1 MANPHRYG
9 FRFVRSISG
18 TDTPQTFTFPI
29 ATTYQPGTVN
39 GGGTNV
45 NLNIGDPV
53 RLVEDGT
60 VQLTQT
66 AQDVSAQDG
75 DSDDF
80 AFGVVVGFPRVI
92 VGGYPRPGSFYT
104 GGTTYT
110 GGIGGDNAPLV
121 TVIPVEGN
129 IFELDLDAAPTV
141 QTLSGAMAN
150 VGAVATMA
158 YSVLTAGTG
167 QPKANP
173 LISKS
178 SIAFAGANQLQL
190 LIVGLGKSA
199 YTCDFTA
206 ANVPYQVMWN
216 TKQLAIP
223 TAERDATSEA
233 AIYGANL
240 E

>member
-9 FRFVRSISG
+9 FRFVRSMSG
-18 TDTPQTFTFPI
+18 QDTPQILTFPI
-29 ATTYQPGTVN
+29 ASGYAIGTINGAGTT
-39 GGGTNV
+39 V

-60 VQLTQT
+60 LQLVQT
-66 AQDVSAQDG
+66 AQDVTAQDD

-80 AFGVVVGFPRVI
+80 CYGIVAGFPRI
-92 VGGYPRPGSFYT
+92 VVNGSPRPGSFFT
-104 GGTTYT
+104 SGTTYS
-110 GGIGGDNAPLV
+110 GGIGGDSAPLV
-121 TVIPVEGN
+121 SIIPAAGN
-129 IFELDLDAAPTV
+129 IFEIDMDAAPTV

-150 VGAVATMA
+150 VGGVATMA
-158 YSVLTAGTG
+158 YSVLTSGNG

-173 LISKS
+173 LLSKS
-178 SIAFAGANQLQL
+178 SIVFASANQLQL
-190 LIVGLGKSA
+190 QIVGLGKSA

-216 TKQLAIP
+216 TLQMAIP
-223 TAERDATSEA
+223 TAESTATGIA
-233 AIYGANL
+233 NIYGANL

>member
-9 FRFVRSISG
+9 FRFVRSMGGS
-18 TDTPQTFTFPI
+18 DTPQIITLPI
-29 ATTYQPGTVN
+29 ASGYQPGTIN

-66 AQDVSAQDG
+66 AQDVSGQND

-80 AFGVVVGFPRVI
+80 CFGIVAGFPRVV
-92 VGGYPRPGSFYT
+92 VGGSPRPGSFYT

-121 TVIPVEGN
+121 SIIPAAGN
-129 IFELDLDAAPTV
+129 IFEIDMDAAPTV
-141 QTLSGAMAN
+141 TTLSGALAN

-158 YSVLTAGTG
+158 YSVLTTGNG

-173 LISKS
+173 LLSKS

-190 LIVGLGKSA
+190 LIVGLGKA
-199 YTCDFTA
+199 GYTYDHTL

-216 TKQLAIP
+216 TLQLAIP
-223 TAERDATSEA
+223 SAEVTANSTP